1 MDTETTATT
10 EATKDPSTQAKVIT
24 LDDSDEEDLDTL
36 PDPKLNITAKNLS
49 QLQNDLH
56 LSDEDS
62 SEDEVDDTTNAS
74 NKN

>member
-10 EATKDPSTQAKVIT
+10 EATKDANTQDKVIT
-24 LDDSDEEDLDTL
+24 LDDSDEDDLDTL

-49 QLQNDLH
+49 QLKNDLH

-62 SEDEVDDTTNAS
+62 SEDEDDDITKAN
-74 NKN
+74 